1 MEKYKEMFNGLYES
15 KGFKYAV
22 DYMGTYFF
30 GLLDNIT
37 YTDFIEN
44 YYDDFI
50 DFTNWLYHSAST
62 ILWET
67 NYGDTQPLLY
77 KLVDVIQETNAQ
89 PDSLNEALLK
99 AFNAIRDD
107 SKEPLFKLAETL
119 ISHNK
124 QIIMSVA
131 VFDELGF
138 DLLYRFE
145 DKITKVSQKNNYNKV
160 IVDIVMALSLV
171 IVHSGV
177 ITFRLREK
185 GKEIIYGFEGYNGNS
200 MRSLSEEEIEDMYED
215 YIIEHKDI
223 EIELRDYYL
232 DTSKLN

>member
-1 MEKYKEMFNGLYES
+1 MEKYTNMFNGLYES

-50 DFTNWLYHSAST
+50 DFTNWLYHNAPAA
-62 ILWET
+62 LWET
-67 NYGDTQPLLY
+67 SYGDTQPLLY

-107 SKEPLFKLAETL
+107 SKEPLFKLADAL
-119 ISHNK
+119 ISHNN
-124 QIIMSVA
+124 QIVMNVG

-138 DLLYRFE
+138 ELLYQFE
-145 DKITKVSQKNNYNKV
+145 DKFTKVMQKKNPNKV
-160 IVDIVMALSLV
+160 RVDIVMALSLV
-171 IVHSGV
+171 IVHGGI
-177 ITFRLREK
+177 ITFKLREK
-185 GKEIIYGFEGYNGNS
+185 GKEIIYAFEGYNGNS
-200 MRSLSEEEIEDMYED
+200 MRSLSEEEMEDMYED

-223 EIELRDYYL
+223 EVELRSYIL
-232 DTSKLN
+232 DTSELN